1 MRAVLV
7 VDDDALVLDVIA
19 MMLEDIGYEVL
30 TATSGKDALEKLA
43 RQPRITTLVTDI
55 NMAGL
60 DGYELADRARRVR
73 KGLRVVLVS
82 GRESDTHGF
91 LFIRK
96 PFLPADLSRVMRQ
109 AA

>member
-7 VDDDALVLDVIA
+7 VDDDTLVLDVIA

-30 TATSGKDALEKLA
+30 TATSGKDALTKLA
-43 RQPRITTLVTDI
+43 RQPRIDTLVTDI

-60 DGYELADRARRVR
+60 DGYELADRARRMR
-73 KGLRVVLVS
+73 KGLRVVMVS

-91 LFIRK
+91 PFIRK
-96 PFLPADLSRVMRQ
+96 PFLTADLSRVMRR